1 MSAVHKISWKN
12 KLLEGTKSLGNTGQS
27 LLEKASELLN
37 DYCKNEKMITEVA
50 ERAGLC
56 PSTIKRIMALEPTEL
71 GNDPDSKGDTLTR
84 IFLTFGAG
92 CTWHFESIK
101 PQYLPKPK
109 EKI

>member
-1 MSAVHKISWKN
+1 MSAVRKIGWRN
-12 KLLEGTKSLGNTGQS
+12 KLLEGTESLGNTGQS

-37 DYCKNEKMITEVA
+37 DYCKTDDLIADVA

-56 PSTIKRIMALEPTEL
+56 PSTIKKIMSLEPTEL
-71 GNDPDSKGDTLTR
+71 GNDRDSKGDTLTR

-92 CTWHFESIK
+92 CKWSFQTIK

-109 EKI
+109 EKV